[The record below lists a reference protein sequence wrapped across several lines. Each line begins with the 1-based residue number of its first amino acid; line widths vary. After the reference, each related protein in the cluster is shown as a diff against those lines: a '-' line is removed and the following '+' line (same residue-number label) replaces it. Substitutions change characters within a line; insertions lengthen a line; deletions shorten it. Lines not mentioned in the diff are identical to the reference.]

1 MRVLALLA
9 VVLAVCPVSVEGQWG
24 RRGIQVDVVQP
35 LNFGTLIA
43 GVPETVLPTDPIR
56 AARLD
61 LEARNPGRVLA
72 WLLLPNRLR
81 GPGNASIPLEFGPGS
96 AGFSPSGSI
105 GAQSSYDPSQIRFLP
120 LPDDG
125 TASIFLGGTASAP
138 AQAAV
143 GQYTATISLVLVYLG
158 N

>member
-1 MRVLALLA
+1 MRALLILA
-9 VVLAVCPVSVEGQWG
+9 VVLAILPERGEGQWG
-24 RRGIQVDVVQP
+24 RGIRVDVVQP

-61 LEARNPGRVLA
+61 LEARNRGNVLV
-72 WLLLPNRLR
+72 WFLLPDELQ
-81 GPGNASIPLEFGPGS
+81 GPGGASIPLDFPPNA

-105 GAQSSYDPSQIRFLP
+105 GSQSAFNPSGIRFLS
-120 LPDDG
+120 LPADG
-125 TASIFLGGTASAP
+125 TASLFLGGDASPP

-143 GQYTATISLVLVYLG
+143 GQYSATISLILFYLG

>member
-1 MRVLALLA
+1 MRALVLIA
-9 VVLAVCPVSVEGQWG
+9 VVLSICPQHVEGQLG
-24 RRGIQVDVVQP
+24 RGIQVDVVQP

-43 GVPETVLPTDPIR
+43 GVPETVLPTDPVR

-61 LEARNPGRVLA
+61 LEGRNAGRILA
-72 WLLLPNRLR
+72 WMLLPNQLQ
-81 GPGNASIPLEFGPGS
+81 GSGNASIPLDFGPSS

-105 GAQSSYDPSQIRFLP
+105 GGQSSYDPSRIRFLS

-125 TASIFLGGTASAP
+125 TASIFLGGTASPP

-143 GQYTATISLVLVYLG
+143 GQYTATISLVLFYLG
-158 N
+158 S